1 MVNGAGHKDLTVVIE
16 GNRDTL
22 AGGPRCKC
30 TLILTQRFETSKEA
44 GFIGPFQRCSTY
56 PFETCKGFQGMTTWR
71 AAAKARAFCGLR

>member
-56 PFETCKGFQGMTTWR
+56 PF
-71 AAAKARAFCGLR
+71 